1 LVVWSIFVIFAAEIN
16 LIIMASRKKSKKE
29 VTKELQPEVVTSNK
43 EEKKKE
49 EITVPTMED
58 YENSKLLTEATM
70 NAILAQSPSAE
81 GIREKVV
88 ETLMNTDAPEPK
100 KEEKPKKLHVL
111 ADDRLNSLINRAN
124 ELGIT
129 NVVEVLNSDKF
140 GQFYMVYWD

>member
-1 LVVWSIFVIFAAEIN
+1 
-16 LIIMASRKKSKKE
+16 MASRKKSKKE
-29 VTKELQPEVVTSNK
+29 VTKESQPEVVTSNK

-81 GIREKVV
+81 EIREKVV
-88 ETLMNTDAPEPK
+88 ETLMDTDAPEPK

>member
-1 LVVWSIFVIFAAEIN
+1 
-16 LIIMASRKKSKKE
+16 MASRKKSKKE

-43 EEKKKE
+43 EEEKKE
-49 EITVPTMED
+49 EILVPTLED
-58 YENSKLLTEATM
+58 FEKSKPLTEATM
-70 NAILAQSPSAE
+70 NVILAQSPSAE

-100 KEEKPKKLHVL
+100 EEEKPKKLHVL

>member
-1 LVVWSIFVIFAAEIN
+1 
-16 LIIMASRKKSKKE
+16 MASRKKSKKE

-43 EEKKKE
+43 EDKKE
-49 EITVPTMED
+49 AENIVPTLE
-58 YENSKLLTEATM
+58 EFEKRKPLAEATM
-70 NAILAQSPSAE
+70 DALSVLGPTTE
-81 GIREKVV
+81 EIRKKMV
-88 ETLMNTDAPEPK
+88 ETSMDTDAPEPK

>member
-1 LVVWSIFVIFAAEIN
+1 
-16 LIIMASRKKSKKE
+16 MASRKKSKKE

-43 EEKKKE
+43 EEEKKE
-49 EITVPTMED
+49 EIIVPTLED

-88 ETLMNTDAPEPK
+88 ETLMDTDAPEPK

>member
-1 LVVWSIFVIFAAEIN
+1 
-16 LIIMASRKKSKKE
+16 MASRKKSKKE

-49 EITVPTMED
+49 EIIVPTMED

-70 NAILAQSPSAE
+70 NVILAQSPSAE
-81 GIREKVV
+81 GIQEKVV
-88 ETLMNTDAPEPK
+88 ETLMDTDAPEPK
-100 KEEKPKKLHVL
+100 EEEKPKKLHVL

>member
-1 LVVWSIFVIFAAEIN
+1 
-16 LIIMASRKKSKKE
+16 MASRKKSKKE

-49 EITVPTMED
+49 EIIVPTLED
-58 YENSKLLTEATM
+58 FENSKSLTEATM

-100 KEEKPKKLHVL
+100 EEEKPKKLHVL

>member
-1 LVVWSIFVIFAAEIN
+1 
-16 LIIMASRKKSKKE
+16 MASRKKSKKE

-43 EEKKKE
+43 EEKKEE
-49 EITVPTMED
+49 EIIVPTMED

-88 ETLMNTDAPEPK
+88 ETLMDTDAPEPK

>member
-1 LVVWSIFVIFAAEIN
+1 
-16 LIIMASRKKSKKE
+16 MASRKKSKKE

-43 EEKKKE
+43 EDKKE
-49 EITVPTMED
+49 EEIIVPTLED

-81 GIREKVV
+81 GIQEKVV

>member
-1 LVVWSIFVIFAAEIN
+1 
-16 LIIMASRKKSKKE
+16 MASRKKSKKE

-58 YENSKLLTEATM
+58 FENSKPLTETTI

-81 GIREKVV
+81 GIQEKVV
-88 ETLMNTDAPEPK
+88 DTLMYTDAPEPK

-111 ADDRLNSLINRAN
+111 ADDRLNSLVNRAN

>member
-1 LVVWSIFVIFAAEIN
+1 
-16 LIIMASRKKSKKE
+16 MASRKKSKKE

-49 EITVPTMED
+49 EIAVPTMED

-70 NAILAQSPSAE
+70 NVILAQSPSAE

>member
-1 LVVWSIFVIFAAEIN
+1 
-16 LIIMASRKKSKKE
+16 MASRKKSKKE

-49 EITVPTMED
+49 EIIVPTLED
-58 YENSKLLTEATM
+58 FENSKPLTEATM

-129 NVVEVLNSDKF
+129 NVVEILNSDKF

>member
-1 LVVWSIFVIFAAEIN
+1 
-16 LIIMASRKKSKKE
+16 MASRKKSKKE

-43 EEKKKE
+43 EEKKEE
-49 EITVPTMED
+49 EIIVPTMGD
-58 YENSKLLTEATM
+58 FENSEPLTVDTM
-70 NAILAQSPSAE
+70 NALLAQSPSTE
-81 GIREKVV
+81 GIRKKMV
-88 ETLMNTDAPEPK
+88 ETLMDTDAPEPK

>member
-1 LVVWSIFVIFAAEIN
+1 
-16 LIIMASRKKSKKE
+16 MASRKKSKKE

-49 EITVPTMED
+49 EIIVPTLED
-58 YENSKLLTEATM
+58 FENSKLLTEATM

-88 ETLMNTDAPEPK
+88 ETIMNTDAPEPK

-129 NVVEVLNSDKF
+129 NVVQVLNSDKF

>member
-1 LVVWSIFVIFAAEIN
+1 
-16 LIIMASRKKSKKE
+16 MASRKKSKKE

-43 EEKKKE
+43 KEEKKE

-58 YENSKLLTEATM
+58 CKNSKLLTEATM
-70 NAILAQSPSAE
+70 NVILAQSPSAE
-81 GIREKVV
+81 GIQEKVV
-88 ETLMNTDAPEPK
+88 ETLMDTDAPEPK

>member
-1 LVVWSIFVIFAAEIN
+1 
-16 LIIMASRKKSKKE
+16 MASRKKSKKE

-58 YENSKLLTEATM
+58 FENSRLLTEATM

-81 GIREKVV
+81 GIQEKVV

>member
-1 LVVWSIFVIFAAEIN
+1 
-16 LIIMASRKKSKKE
+16 MASRKKSKKE

-43 EEKKKE
+43 EEEE
-49 EITVPTMED
+49 EITVPTLED
-58 YENSKLLTEATM
+58 FEKSKPLTEATM

-88 ETLMNTDAPEPK
+88 ETLMDTDAPEPK

>member
-1 LVVWSIFVIFAAEIN
+1 
-16 LIIMASRKKSKKE
+16 MASRKKSKKE

-58 YENSKLLTEATM
+58 FENSKLLTEATM

-81 GIREKVV
+81 GIQEKVV

-100 KEEKPKKLHVL
+100 EEEKPKKLHVL

>member
-1 LVVWSIFVIFAAEIN
+1 
-16 LIIMASRKKSKKE
+16 MASRKKSKKE
-29 VTKELQPEVVTSNK
+29 ATKELQPEVVTSNE
-43 EEKKKE
+43 EEKKEE
-49 EITVPTMED
+49 EIIVPTMENF
-58 YENSKLLTEATM
+58 ENSEPLTVDTM
-70 NAILAQSPSAE
+70 NALLAQSPSTE
-81 GIREKVV
+81 GIRKKMV
-88 ETLMNTDAPEPK
+88 ETLMDTDAPEPK

>member
-1 LVVWSIFVIFAAEIN
+1 
-16 LIIMASRKKSKKE
+16 MASRKKSKKE

-81 GIREKVV
+81 GIQEKVV

>member
-1 LVVWSIFVIFAAEIN
+1 
-16 LIIMASRKKSKKE
+16 MASRKKPKKE

-49 EITVPTMED
+49 EIIVPTLED
-58 YENSKLLTEATM
+58 FENSKPLTEATM

-81 GIREKVV
+81 EIQEKVV
-88 ETLMNTDAPEPK
+88 EPPVYTDAPAPK
-100 KEEKPKKLHVL
+100 KEEEKPKKLHVL

>member
-1 LVVWSIFVIFAAEIN
+1 
-16 LIIMASRKKSKKE
+16 MASRKKSKKE

-58 YENSKLLTEATM
+58 FENSKPLTEATM
-70 NAILAQSPSAE
+70 NALLAQSSPTE
-81 GIREKVV
+81 ELRKKVV
-88 ETLMNTDAPEPK
+88 ETLMDTDAPEPK
-100 KEEKPKKLHVL
+100 EEEKPKKLHVL
-111 ADDRLNSLINRAN
+111 ADDRLNSLINKAN

-129 NVVEVLNSDKF
+129 DVVQILNSDKF

>member
-1 LVVWSIFVIFAAEIN
+1 
-16 LIIMASRKKSKKE
+16 MASRKKSKKE

-43 EEKKKE
+43 EEKKEE
-49 EITVPTMED
+49 EIIVPTLED
-58 YENSKLLTEATM
+58 FENSKLLTEATM

-88 ETLMNTDAPEPK
+88 ETIMNTDAPEPK

-129 NVVEVLNSDKF
+129 NVVQVLNSDKF

>member
-1 LVVWSIFVIFAAEIN
+1 
-16 LIIMASRKKSKKE
+16 MASRKKSKKE

-43 EEKKKE
+43 EEKKEE
-49 EITVPTMED
+49 EIIVPTMGD
-58 YENSKLLTEATM
+58 FENRELLNEATM

-81 GIREKVV
+81 GIQEKVV
-88 ETLMNTDAPEPK
+88 ETLMYTDAPAPK
-100 KEEKPKKLHVL
+100 EEEKPKKLHVL

-129 NVVEVLNSDKF
+129 NVVQVLNSDKF

>member
-1 LVVWSIFVIFAAEIN
+1 
-16 LIIMASRKKSKKE
+16 MASRKKSKKE

-100 KEEKPKKLHVL
+100 EEEKPKKLHVL

>member
-1 LVVWSIFVIFAAEIN
+1 
-16 LIIMASRKKSKKE
+16 MASRKKSKKE

-43 EEKKKE
+43 EEKKEE
-49 EITVPTMED
+49 EIIVPTLED

-70 NAILAQSPSAE
+70 NTILAQSPSAE

-88 ETLMNTDAPEPK
+88 ETLMDTDAPEPK

-129 NVVEVLNSDKF
+129 NIVQVLNSDKF

>member
-1 LVVWSIFVIFAAEIN
+1 
-16 LIIMASRKKSKKE
+16 MASRKKSKKE

-43 EEKKKE
+43 EEKKEE
-49 EITVPTMED
+49 EIIVPTLED
-58 YENSKLLTEATM
+58 FEKSKPLTEAM

-88 ETLMNTDAPEPK
+88 EPPVYTDAPAPK
-100 KEEKPKKLHVL
+100 KEEEKPKKLHVL